1 MENKAMEI
9 TRLIVCCNFSPCF
22 YNREFDTKWGC
33 TITREGHNFVVR
45 DDESIIEIS
54 DSLPHIVEYSK

>member
-1 MENKAMEI
+1 MGNKVMEI
-9 TRLIVCCNFSPCF
+9 KRLIVCCNFPPRF
-22 YNREFDTKWGC
+22 YNREFEAELGY
-33 TITREGHNFVVR
+33 TITRDGHNFVVR